1 MKEPS
6 ILFESFLKV
15 TYLNI
20 VYIISSLC
28 VEYMNKESASGTN
41 ELILEGLDKAGWS
54 LQNLL

>member
-41 ELILEGLDKAGWS
+41 ELILEGLDKAG
-54 LQNLL
+54 